1 MDYKVTECVCH
12 SKLVNSV
19 LQGLLH
25 YSRRWNTKLVCVS
38 YSVLDYLC
46 DAGLTALLKKMDYK
60 VSVCVCHAVLA
71 ICVLAYDW
79 SFVLYDVIFIF
90 AL

>member
-1 MDYKVTECVCH
+1 M
-12 SKLVNSV
+12 
-19 LQGLLH
+19 
-25 YSRRWNTKLVCVS
+25 
-38 YSVLDYLC
+38 LDYLC

-60 VSVCVCHAVLA
+60 VSVYVCHAVLA